1 MWLVKSEFRHLFSC
15 RSLCEMEKE
24 TCGQKVVAVPSQH
37 CRTTA
42 QCNEVCGA
50 ERQFVCGS
58 DNKFYRNECEM
69 RRDNCGLVI
78 EP

>member
-1 MWLVKSEFRHLFSC
+1 MK
-15 RSLCEMEKE
+15 KE
-24 TCGQKVVAVPSQH
+24 TCGQKVVVVPPQH

-42 QCNEVCGA
+42 QCNEVCGT

-69 RRDNCGLVI
+69 RRDNCGLVA
-78 EP
+78 